1 MIFQLVFLN
10 IFINFL
16 FLTTPSTRQL
26 SGQASLP
33 LTTIYHVANQ
43 KSLFCSDDIYTTN
56 SWSKHQTVL
65 SVETIEEEED
75 SAR

>member
-1 MIFQLVFLN
+1 M
-10 IFINFL
+10 NFL

-33 LTTIYHVANQ
+33 LTTIYHVTNQ
-43 KSLFCSDDIYTTN
+43 RMLICSDDIYTTN
-56 SWSKHQTVL
+56 STSKHQTVL

-75 SAR
+75 SARWD